1 MHNATSKAIYIVLKE
16 YGLTVENLNSENNT
30 IYISVPKTSDMKQV
44 NGSDVAGIYL
54 AKKFKETFNSA
65 RYTVKYRIRDEHW
78 TSEMARSAKNFA
90 EDAVFSS

>member
-16 YGLTVENLNSENNT
+16 YGLTVENVNSENNT
-30 IYISVPKTSDMKQV
+30 IYISVPKTSDVKTIS
-44 NGSDVAGIYL
+44 GSDVAGIYL
-54 AKKFKETFNSA
+54 AKKFKGMFNSD

-90 EDAVFSS
+90 EDFVFSF